1 MKNRKSKKPIIVAVS
16 GGFDPIHI
24 GHIRLFEEAKKLG
37 DKLIV
42 ILNNDNWL
50 KKKKGFVFIPQKER
64 KELLESIR
72 WVDKVILTAHKPN
85 PEDMSVCRELK
96 RIRPDIFAQGGDRN
110 VKNIPSCEVRLQK
123 ELGYR
128 VVENIGR
135 GGKIQSSS
143 RLLAKCTNRL
153 QSKSYRPWGYFIFI
167 EEGKNFKVKKVL
179 VEPKQKLS
187 LQLHR
192 KRAEH
197 WTVLSGKAKVI
208 IENKTFNLGPHQ
220 SIDIPIKTKHRL
232 ENPNSKPLEIIEIQS
247 GDYLGEDDIIR
258 IDDKYERQ

>member
-1 MKNRKSKKPIIVAVS
+1 MKKTKKKKKPTIVAVS

-24 GHIRLFEEAKKLG
+24 GHIRLFEAARKLG

-50 KKKKGFVFIPQKER
+50 KKKKGFVFMPEKER
-64 KELLESIR
+64 EELIGALAA
-72 WVDKVILTAHKPN
+72 VDGVILTSHPKN
-85 PEDMSVCRELK
+85 PTDMSVCKELK
-96 RIRPDIFAQGGDRN
+96 KLRPDIFSNGGDRTRE
-110 VKNIPSCEVRLQK
+110 NIPEVALCQK
-123 ELGYR
+123 INCKMIF
-128 VVENIGR
+128 NIGH

-143 RLLAKCTNRL
+143 WLLAKCANGL
-153 QSKSYRPWGYFIFI
+153 QSKSYRPWGYFTVL

-220 SIDIPIKTKHRL
+220 SIDIPIKAKHRL
-232 ENPNSKPLEIIEIQS
+232 ENPSSKPLEIIEIQS
-247 GDYLGEDDIIR
+247 GNYLKEDDIIR
-258 IDDKYERQ
+258 FEDK